1 MKQKVNFKQS
11 LSAGAMAAGVAVVVN
26 AILFFVFHGAGILTD
41 DIFVQPNQ
49 PLTIVPIIISSI
61 VPTLIAAI
69 LFFLLEKYTSNGF
82 KIFSIVATILFII
95 FLVNPFTGIK
105 GVTISYALALEL
117 MHLVVFLP
125 LMFFIRK
132 AVKSINH

>member
-1 MKQKVNFKQS
+1 MKQKVPLKQS
-11 LSAGAMAAGVAVVVN
+11 LTAGAMAAGVAVVIN
-26 AILFFVFHGAGILTD
+26 AILFYAFHGAGILAD

-49 PLTIVPIIISSI
+49 PLTIVPIIMSSI
-61 VPTLIAAI
+61 VPILIAAI
-69 LFFLLEKYTSNGF
+69 LFFLLEKYTSNGL
-82 KIFSIVATILFII
+82 KIFNIVATILFVI

-125 LMFFIRK
+125 LMFFLRK

>member
-1 MKQKVNFKQS
+1 MKQKVNLKQS
-11 LSAGAMAAGVAVVVN
+11 LTAGAMAAGVAVVIN
-26 AILFFVFHGAGILTD
+26 AILFTVFHRAGILTD

-49 PLTIVPIIISSI
+49 PLTIVPIIMSSI
-61 VPTLIAAI
+61 VPPLIAAI

-82 KIFSIVATILFII
+82 KIFSIVSTILFVI

-105 GVTISYALALEL
+105 GVTIGYALVLEL

-125 LMFFIRK
+125 LMFFLRK

>member
-1 MKQKVNFKQS
+1 MKPKVNLKQS
-11 LSAGAMAAGVAVVVN
+11 LTAGTMAAGVAVVIN
-26 AILFFVFHGAGILTD
+26 AILFYAFHGAGILAD

-49 PLTIVPIIISSI
+49 PLTIVPIIMSSI
-61 VPTLIAAI
+61 VPILIAAI
-69 LFFLLEKYTSNGF
+69 LFFLLEKYTSNGL
-82 KIFSIVATILFII
+82 KIFNIVATILFVI
-95 FLVNPFTGIK
+95 FLIMPFTGIK
-105 GVTISYALALEL
+105 GVTISYALVLEL

>member
-11 LSAGAMAAGVAVVVN
+11 LIAGAMAAGVALVIN

-49 PLTIVPIIISSI
+49 PLTIVPIIMSSI
-61 VPTLIAAI
+61 VPPLIAAI
-69 LFFLLEKYTSNGF
+69 LFFILEKYTSNGF
-82 KIFSIVATILFII
+82 KIFSIVATILFVI
-95 FLVNPFTGIK
+95 FLFNPFTGIK
-105 GVTISYALALEL
+105 GVTIGYALVLEL

-125 LMFFIRK
+125 LMFFLWKTI
-132 AVKSINH
+132 KSINH